1 MSTRFDASESRL
13 TWKSRCVR
21 VPLTI
26 GVIGSLLLAAC
37 SSSDQQNSDPTSP
50 GQTTQQ
56 SEQQVQN
63 PTHVL
68 QNVNLKL
75 ASNGNVSAIDTNN
88 IYVNE
93 QEHKSSSK
101 TINFKVKDVINDVP
115 VRVST
120 QYQSSKGTGTNLKD
134 LNGYSGELTIK
145 VTVENLTLKSQEVSY
160 DAGGTKRT
168 NQALVGVPFTVAGS
182 VSLDNV
188 KSNQIIT
195 SGDKTDDSAT
205 NGVISTTGDGKAN
218 VQWGAILAPPTSGA
232 STSFTLKVNAQD
244 FKAPDFD
251 IAVQPGFASDLS
263 GESVLN
269 NSFNKNDANQVA
281 MLQRTIDLVNNV
293 DSTITSA
300 SSQVNE
306 LRSSLDNTSDT
317 LGQDAAKN
325 LQANSESLTKRM
337 AELDGQIQ
345 SLKDDL
351 AKTADGNKNQLI
363 SQLES
368 TVNTMDTL
376 LGDTSQV
383 PNVSVSHQNGSCTV
397 DRGAAGGG
405 SSVYGNLVQLSQILN
420 NYADASGD
428 CQHALTD
435 SLRQTIGPDNP
446 SPEVCRDGS
455 SVTCSLYG
463 ASVTSQASLIGLVA
477 NGEKLVNEL
486 QPEYL
491 KGANKNYRA
500 LRGEVDNLTKY
511 LQSDEGK
518 KAIRDHQQNG
528 DVTESLKSSRRSV
541 DELKKTSDELTKALN
556 SLHSKAVAARND
568 VSGNSNSIDQQN
580 EDIANEL
587 CKLSVEN
594 GGKLSQEEVD
604 RLRSY
609 LTSTPCGETPRTP
622 QRDQNNQNQGDQNT
636 PNNNQNGNNG
646 NQNDQNQGHQ
656 DNNQNTPNNN
666 QNGQNDQNGQGG
678 AQVTPQNDP
687 TENGQNGQNG
697 QNDQNGQNQNTPNN
711 NQNGNNANQGGTPV
725 VPAAHRF
732 AADKLQAPE
741 GYGQAMDE
749 RLNNQARAWDEVI
762 KETDL
767 QNPTTPLAQ
776 NAKGFSD
783 QVNSLDSALS
793 SVEKAYAGEG
803 DDQNRDRDD
812 RQNDPNSLDEKL
824 KSLTSASD
832 ELGKNLDELSSQHS
846 ELSEALK
853 NAFKDSADETSKNI
867 NNLISQEIRQVSA
880 QGSAGADSIQNSFT
894 SSIYGLAEASNV
906 IVRDAGNSLEAQRRD
921 IAGKVENLK
930 ASLDGVTQSSLE
942 QLDARTGNASRDL
955 AGASVLLADDL
966 NKVILDLGDSRVD
979 GSGLLGALKTNAA
992 KAGAADFQL
1001 ALASQN
1007 AQGYT
1012 SVRAEDIAAVQLRQA
1027 QFKASLEK
1035 LKSLPS
1041 FHLPDGGKA
1050 EVKVV
1055 YTFHIGDM

>member
-646 NQNDQNQGHQ
+646 NQNNQNQGNQ

-687 TENGQNGQNG
+687 TENGQNGQN
-697 QNDQNGQNQNTPNN
+697 DQNGQNQNTPNN
-711 NQNGNNANQGGTPV
+711 NQNGNNGNQGGTPV

>member
-428 CQHALTD
+428 CQRALAD

-666 QNGQNDQNGQGG
+666 QKGQNDQNGQGG

-687 TENGQNGQNG
+687 TESGQNGQNG

>member
-609 LTSTPCGETPRTP
+609 LTSTPSGETPRTP

-687 TENGQNGQNG
+687 TENGQNG

>member
-428 CQHALTD
+428 CQHALAD

-687 TENGQNGQNG
+687 TENGQND

-906 IVRDAGNSLEAQRRD
+906 IVRDAGSSLEAQRRD

>member
-500 LRGEVDNLTKY
+500 LRGEIDNLTKY

-622 QRDQNNQNQGDQNT
+622 QRDQNNQNQGD
-636 PNNNQNGNNG
+636 
-646 NQNDQNQGHQ
+646 
-656 DNNQNTPNNN
+656 
-666 QNGQNDQNGQGG
+666 
-678 AQVTPQNDP
+678 
-687 TENGQNGQNG
+687 
-697 QNDQNGQNQNTPNN
+697 QNTPNN

>member
-500 LRGEVDNLTKY
+500 LRGEIDNLTKY

-687 TENGQNGQNG
+687 TENGQND

>member
-281 MLQRTIDLVNNV
+281 MLQRTINLVNNV

-687 TENGQNGQNG
+687 TENGQNGQN
-697 QNDQNGQNQNTPNN
+697 DQNGQNQNTPNN

>member
-428 CQHALTD
+428 CQHALTE

-446 SPEVCRDGS
+446 SPEVCRDRS

-687 TENGQNGQNG
+687 TENGQNG

>member
-428 CQHALTD
+428 CQHALAD

-500 LRGEVDNLTKY
+500 LRGEIDNLTKY

-687 TENGQNGQNG
+687 TENGQNGQN
-697 QNDQNGQNQNTPNN
+697 DQNGQNQNTPNN

-776 NAKGFSD
+776 SAKGFSD

>member
-420 NYADASGD
+420 NYAGASGD
-428 CQHALTD
+428 CQHALAD

-500 LRGEVDNLTKY
+500 LRGEIDNLTKY

-687 TENGQNGQNG
+687 TENGQNG

>member
-397 DRGAAGGG
+397 DRSAAGGG

-428 CQHALTD
+428 CQHALAD

-687 TENGQNGQNG
+687 TENGQNG

>member
-528 DVTESLKSSRRSV
+528 DITESLKSSRRSV

-622 QRDQNNQNQGDQNT
+622 QHDQNNQNQGDQNT

-646 NQNDQNQGHQ
+646 NQNNQNQGNQ
-656 DNNQNTPNNN
+656 DNNQNTPTNN

-687 TENGQNGQNG
+687 TENGQNG

>member
-428 CQHALTD
+428 CQRALAD
-435 SLRQTIGPDNP
+435 ALRQTIGPDNP

-528 DVTESLKSSRRSV
+528 DITESLKSSRRSV

-687 TENGQNGQNG
+687 TENGQNGQN
-697 QNDQNGQNQNTPNN
+697 DQNGQNQNTPNN

-732 AADKLQAPE
+732 AAEKLQAPE

>member
-182 VSLDNV
+182 ISLDNV

-428 CQHALTD
+428 CQHALAD

-528 DVTESLKSSRRSV
+528 DITESLKSSRRSV

-622 QRDQNNQNQGDQNT
+622 KRDQNNQNQGDQNT

-646 NQNDQNQGHQ
+646 NQNNQNQGNQ

-687 TENGQNGQNG
+687 TENGQNG

-942 QLDARTGNASRDL
+942 QLDARTGSASRDL

>member
-687 TENGQNGQNG
+687 TENGQNGQN
-697 QNDQNGQNQNTPNN
+697 DQNGQNQNTPNN

-942 QLDARTGNASRDL
+942 QLDARTGSASRDL

>member
-405 SSVYGNLVQLSQILN
+405 SSVYGNLVQLSEILN

-428 CQHALTD
+428 CQHALAD

-500 LRGEVDNLTKY
+500 LRGEIDNLTKY

-687 TENGQNGQNG
+687 TENGQNGQN
-697 QNDQNGQNQNTPNN
+697 DQNGQNQNTPNN

-832 ELGKNLDELSSQHS
+832 ELGKNLDELSSQHA

>member
-636 PNNNQNGNNG
+636 PNNNQNGNN
-646 NQNDQNQGHQ
+646 
-656 DNNQNTPNNN
+656 
-666 QNGQNDQNGQGG
+666 
-678 AQVTPQNDP
+678 
-687 TENGQNGQNG
+687 
-697 QNDQNGQNQNTPNN
+697 
-711 NQNGNNANQGGTPV
+711 ANQGGTPV

-832 ELGKNLDELSSQHS
+832 ELGKNLDELSSQHA

>member
-205 NGVISTTGDGKAN
+205 NGVISTTGGGKAN

-428 CQHALTD
+428 CQHALAD

-646 NQNDQNQGHQ
+646 NQNNQNQGNQ

-687 TENGQNGQNG
+687 TENGQNG

>member
-428 CQHALTD
+428 CQHALAD

-609 LTSTPCGETPRTP
+609 LTSTPCGEAPRTP

-646 NQNDQNQGHQ
+646 NQNNQNQGNQ

-687 TENGQNGQNG
+687 TENG

>member
-646 NQNDQNQGHQ
+646 NQNDQNQGNQ

-687 TENGQNGQNG
+687 TENG

>member
-687 TENGQNGQNG
+687 TENGQNDQNG
-697 QNDQNGQNQNTPNN
+697 QNGQNQNTPNN

>member
-646 NQNDQNQGHQ
+646 NQNNQNQGNQ

-687 TENGQNGQNG
+687 TENG

-776 NAKGFSD
+776 NAKGSSD

>member
-428 CQHALTD
+428 CQRALAD

-528 DVTESLKSSRRSV
+528 DVTESLKSSRWSV

-687 TENGQNGQNG
+687 TENGQN
-697 QNDQNGQNQNTPNN
+697 DQNGQNQNTPNN
-711 NQNGNNANQGGTPV
+711 NQNGNNGNQGGTPV

-824 KSLTSASD
+824 KALTSASD

>member
-528 DVTESLKSSRRSV
+528 DITESLKSSRRSV

-622 QRDQNNQNQGDQNT
+622 QHDQNNQNQGDQNT

-646 NQNDQNQGHQ
+646 NQNNQNQGNQ
-656 DNNQNTPNNN
+656 DNNQNTPTNN

-687 TENGQNGQNG
+687 TESG
-697 QNDQNGQNQNTPNN
+697 QNDQNGQNCQNQNTPNN

>member
-428 CQHALTD
+428 CQRALAD

-636 PNNNQNGNNG
+636 PNNNQNGNN
-646 NQNDQNQGHQ
+646 
-656 DNNQNTPNNN
+656 
-666 QNGQNDQNGQGG
+666 
-678 AQVTPQNDP
+678 
-687 TENGQNGQNG
+687 
-697 QNDQNGQNQNTPNN
+697 
-711 NQNGNNANQGGTPV
+711 ANQGGTPV

-824 KSLTSASD
+824 KALTSASD

>member
-351 AKTADGNKNQLI
+351 AKTADGTKNQLI

-428 CQHALTD
+428 CQHALAD

-687 TENGQNGQNG
+687 TENG

>member
-428 CQHALTD
+428 CQRALAD

-446 SPEVCRDGS
+446 SPEVCRDRS

-646 NQNDQNQGHQ
+646 NQNNQNQGHQ

-687 TENGQNGQNG
+687 TENG

-824 KSLTSASD
+824 KALTSASD

-942 QLDARTGNASRDL
+942 QLDARTGSASRDL

>member
-428 CQHALTD
+428 CQHALAD

-528 DVTESLKSSRRSV
+528 DVTESLKSTRRSV

-687 TENGQNGQNG
+687 TENG

>member
-428 CQHALTD
+428 CQRALAD

-646 NQNDQNQGHQ
+646 NQNNQNQGNQ

-687 TENGQNGQNG
+687 TENG

-824 KSLTSASD
+824 KALTSASD

>member
-300 SSQVNE
+300 SSQVSE

-397 DRGAAGGG
+397 DRGAVGGG

-428 CQHALTD
+428 CQHALAD

-687 TENGQNGQNG
+687 TENGQNG

>member
-37 SSSDQQNSDPTSP
+37 SSSDQQNSDPTLP

-300 SSQVNE
+300 SSQVNK

-428 CQHALTD
+428 CQHALAD

-697 QNDQNGQNQNTPNN
+697 QNQNTPNN
-711 NQNGNNANQGGTPV
+711 NQNGNNANQDGTPV

-803 DDQNRDRDD
+803 DDQNRD

>member
-428 CQHALTD
+428 CQHALAD

-500 LRGEVDNLTKY
+500 LRGEIDNLTKY

-646 NQNDQNQGHQ
+646 NQNNQNQGNQ

-687 TENGQNGQNG
+687 TENGQND

-783 QVNSLDSALS
+783 QVNSLDSTLS

>member
-428 CQHALTD
+428 CQHALAD

-528 DVTESLKSSRRSV
+528 DITESLKSSRRSV

-646 NQNDQNQGHQ
+646 NQNNQNQGHQ

-687 TENGQNGQNG
+687 TENG

-942 QLDARTGNASRDL
+942 QLDARTGSASRDL

>member
-428 CQHALTD
+428 CQHALAD

-477 NGEKLVNEL
+477 NGEKLVNDL

-636 PNNNQNGNNG
+636 PNNNQNGNN
-646 NQNDQNQGHQ
+646 
-656 DNNQNTPNNN
+656 
-666 QNGQNDQNGQGG
+666 
-678 AQVTPQNDP
+678 
-687 TENGQNGQNG
+687 
-697 QNDQNGQNQNTPNN
+697 
-711 NQNGNNANQGGTPV
+711 ANQGGTPV

-824 KSLTSASD
+824 KALTSASD

>member
-428 CQHALTD
+428 CQHALAD

-528 DVTESLKSSRRSV
+528 DITESLKSSRRSV

-687 TENGQNGQNG
+687 TENGQNG

>member
-428 CQHALTD
+428 CQHALAD

-500 LRGEVDNLTKY
+500 LRGEIDNLTKY

-687 TENGQNGQNG
+687 TENGQN
-697 QNDQNGQNQNTPNN
+697 DQNGQNQNTPNN
-711 NQNGNNANQGGTPV
+711 NQNGNNANQDGTPV

-803 DDQNRDRDD
+803 DDQNRD

>member
-428 CQHALTD
+428 CQHTLAD

-528 DVTESLKSSRRSV
+528 DITESLKSSRRSV

-622 QRDQNNQNQGDQNT
+622 QRDQNNQNQGNQNT

-646 NQNDQNQGHQ
+646 NQNDQNQGNQ

-687 TENGQNGQNG
+687 TENGQNG
-697 QNDQNGQNQNTPNN
+697 QNGQNQNTPNN

-832 ELGKNLDELSSQHS
+832 ELGKNLDELSSQHA

>member
-428 CQHALTD
+428 CQHALAD

-646 NQNDQNQGHQ
+646 NQKDQNQGHQ

-687 TENGQNGQNG
+687 TENG

>member
-317 LGQDAAKN
+317 LSQDAAKN

-428 CQHALTD
+428 CQHALAD

-646 NQNDQNQGHQ
+646 NQNNQNQGNQ

-687 TENGQNGQNG
+687 TENGQNG

>member
-50 GQTTQQ
+50 GQTPQQ

-428 CQHALTD
+428 CQRALAD

-580 EDIANEL
+580 EDVANEL

-687 TENGQNGQNG
+687 TENG